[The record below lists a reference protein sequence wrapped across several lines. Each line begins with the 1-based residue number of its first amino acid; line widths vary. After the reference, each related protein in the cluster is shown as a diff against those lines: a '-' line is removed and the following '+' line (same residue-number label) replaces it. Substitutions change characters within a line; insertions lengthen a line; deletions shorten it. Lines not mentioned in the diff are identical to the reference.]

1 MRNIHIEDIEVV
13 AMTDIGVDLRVGLV
27 AAHLDV
33 KVEKEVVKDL
43 EEVIVAVDHLVPVEI
58 IKTVIEVI
66 IPPADLIKIDASPP
80 S

>member
-1 MRNIHIEDIEVV
+1 MRNIHIEDVEVV
-13 AMTDIGVDLRVGLV
+13 VMRDIGVDLRVGLV
-27 AAHLDV
+27 AAHPDV

-43 EEVIVAVDHLVPVEI
+43 EEVIVEVGI

-66 IPPADLIKIDASPP
+66 IPPGDLIKIDASPP

>member
-1 MRNIHIEDIEVV
+1 
-13 AMTDIGVDLRVGLV
+13 MTDIGVDLRVRVV
-27 AAHLDV
+27 AAHPDV

-43 EEVIVAVDHLVPVEI
+43 EEVIVEVGI

-66 IPPADLIKIDASPP
+66 IPPGDLIKIDASPP